1 MAIGSMTLE
10 RVWVLPTPP
19 PPSQAALWFPNGV
32 PTGSRCFVLSGL
44 LSKRFC
50 MESATK
56 ATASICS
63 SVHFA
68 SCVSFQA
75 TAAGPC
81 MARGCGTSS
90 GCASPTPIFRH
101 PCSRRASP
109 PPNFGYP
116 CLRKLGL
123 DRAPPPMFG
132 CPCLRKMDF
141 TGPKNVE

>member
-1 MAIGSMTLE
+1 VTAIGSMTLE

-19 PPSQAALWFPNGV
+19 PPSQTALWLPHGV
-32 PTGSRCFVLSGL
+32 GTGSTCVVLSSL

-50 MESATK
+50 RETATR

-68 SCVSFQA
+68 SCASFQA

-90 GCASPTPIFRH
+90 GCAS
-101 PCSRRASP
+101 SAA
-109 PPNFGYP
+109 G
-116 CLRKLGL
+116 
-123 DRAPPPMFG
+123 
-132 CPCLRKMDF
+132 
-141 TGPKNVE
+141 